1 MERKRR
7 VACCGLL
14 TMAALAACSDTSS
27 TADIEQAVGTA
38 LAQEL
43 ANHPEVRGA
52 AVQVHLLP
60 HNVQVRR
67 TAGAADPAE
76 SVAMTEDT
84 PFRTASI
91 TKMMTAAVV
100 MQLIEEGR
108 LSLATTLDQL
118 DGAVP
123 LDRLHVMGGVSSG
136 RSITVE
142 QLLRH
147 RSGLADYFF
156 DGPVDEYGLTP
167 YLGEL
172 LTAPRVVRRPSELVA
187 WTIENLPPVALP
199 GAEYHYADTNYV
211 LLGMLIENVEQRS
224 LPEVYRSRLFAPLG
238 MSTTYLECY
247 EPAPT
252 SALPAHTFY
261 GDLDVTDLCL
271 GEWGGGGIVTTLA
284 DLDQFV
290 IGLARGTLFRT
301 TMTRDA
307 MLPTDEIVP
316 GYGYGFGIALRQ
328 PPGSRFWGH
337 DGAFA
342 CFAYYLPGED
352 AVVIA
357 TLNQVATKS
366 DSLLRDLVLA
376 AQRAA
381 H

>member
-14 TMAALAACSDTSS
+14 TMVALSACGDTSS
-27 TADIEQAVGTA
+27 TEDIEHTVGAV

-52 AVQVHLLP
+52 AVQVHLLAQ
-60 HNVQVRR
+60 NVQVRR
-67 TAGAADPAE
+67 SAGAADPAG
-76 SVAMTEDT
+76 SVAMTENT

-108 LSLATTLDQL
+108 LALTTTLEQL

-123 LDRLHVMGGVSSG
+123 LDRLHLMGDVSSG

-147 RSGLADYFF
+147 RSGLANYFF
-156 DGPVDEYGLTP
+156 DGPVDELGLTP
-167 YLGEL
+167 YLREV
-172 LTAPRVVRRPSELVA
+172 LTAPGVVRSPSELVA
-187 WTIENLPPVALP
+187 WTIEHLPPVALP
-199 GAEYHYADTNYV
+199 GVEYHYADTNYV
-211 LLGMLIENVEQRS
+211 LLGMLIENVERRS
-224 LPEVYRSRLFAPLG
+224 LPDVYRARLFAPLG
-238 MSTTYLECY
+238 MSATYLECY

-261 GDLDVTDLCL
+261 GDLDVTDFCL

-284 DLDQFV
+284 DLDRFV
-290 IGLARGTLFRT
+290 IGLARGTFFRT

-316 GYGYGFGIALRQ
+316 GYGYGFGIALHQ
-328 PPGSRFWGH
+328 PPGSKFWGH
-337 DGAFA
+337 DGSFG

-357 TLNQVATKS
+357 TLNQVATNPS
-366 DSLLRDLVLA
+366 LLLRDLVLA
-376 AQRAA
+376 AQAA
-381 H
+381 TR